1 MKTLLKSSLL
11 AVLLAGTYSCKKT
24 DDCAPAQ
31 DTTAITVTDSTTVD
45 SSETA
50 DGKPVK
56 KYLKYTPER
65 KKLTQHQKDSIKTE
79 RGALVTP
86 PDNVGPSLTPGS
98 GKAVPG
104 NTKTGPGTPANM
116 GSSAKTD

>member
-11 AVLLAGTYSCKKT
+11 ALVLSGIFSCKKT

-31 DTTAITVTDSTTVD
+31 TAAATSDSLTDPAQ
-45 SSETA
+45 ETE
-50 DGKPVK
+50 GKAKRHYEYSHEK
-56 KYLKYTPER
+56 K
-65 KKLTQHQKDSIKTE
+65 KKLSQHQKDSIKTE

-98 GKAVPG
+98 GRATPD
-104 NTKTGPGTPANM
+104 NQKTGAGTTANM
-116 GSSAKTD
+116 GSSAKTTD